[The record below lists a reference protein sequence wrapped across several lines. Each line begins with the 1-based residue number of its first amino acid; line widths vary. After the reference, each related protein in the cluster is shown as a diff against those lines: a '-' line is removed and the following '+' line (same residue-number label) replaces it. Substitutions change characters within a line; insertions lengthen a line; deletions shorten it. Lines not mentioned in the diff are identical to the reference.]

1 MAQTKT
7 IYLSLGSNLGD
18 RGAHLARAISE
29 LALAGIRVVRQSSLY
44 ATEPVDAPTQQWFLN
59 CVVEAET
66 EVLPRQLLR
75 IIQHIERRLGRKRL
89 TQRGPRAIDIDILIY
104 GTNIVRTPELEIP
117 HPRLSQRRFVLIPL
131 VELAPSL
138 RHPALHRSVTELLA
152 TTDDRSQV
160 RRWHNG
166 APTGGR

>member
-18 RGAHLARAISE
+18 RAALLARAISE
-29 LALAGIRVVRQSSLY
+29 LSLAGIHVLRRSSLY
-44 ATEPVDAPTQQWFLN
+44 ATEPVDAPMQQWFLN

-66 EVLPRQLLR
+66 EMLPRQLLR
-75 IIQHIERRLGRKRL
+75 VIQQIERRLGRKRL
-89 TQRGPRAIDIDILIY
+89 TERGPRTIDIDILTY
-104 GTNIVRTPELEIP
+104 GVSIVRTPELEIP

-138 RHPALHRSVTELLA
+138 RHPSLHSSVTELLA
-152 TTDDRSQV
+152 TTVDHGHV
-160 RRWHNG
+160 RRWQADDRPG
-166 APTGGR
+166 Q